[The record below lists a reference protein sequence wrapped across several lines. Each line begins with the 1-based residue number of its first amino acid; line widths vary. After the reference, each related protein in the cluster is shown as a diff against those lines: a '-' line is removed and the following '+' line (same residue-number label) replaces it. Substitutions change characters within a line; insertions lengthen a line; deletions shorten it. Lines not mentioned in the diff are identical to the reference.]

1 MKKLI
6 LSFLFFFTFTVSSQP
21 LNAYQQ
27 CNANIELLRGDL
39 LSMLK
44 KIPGMPPI
52 GEVYRAARERY
63 EALQKMRDAM
73 DMNSCLVESER
84 VLRITKPYGRRR

>member
-1 MKKLI
+1 
-6 LSFLFFFTFTVSSQP
+6 
-21 LNAYQQ
+21 
-27 CNANIELLRGDL
+27 
-39 LSMLK
+39 MLK

>member
-6 LSFLFFFTFTVSSQP
+6 LSFLLIFTFTVSSQT
-21 LNAYQQ
+21 LNSYQQ

-44 KIPGMPPI
+44 KIPAMPPI
-52 GEVYRAARERY
+52 GEMYRAARERY
-63 EALQKMRDAM
+63 EALKKMRDNM
-73 DMNSCLVESER
+73 EISSCLVESER